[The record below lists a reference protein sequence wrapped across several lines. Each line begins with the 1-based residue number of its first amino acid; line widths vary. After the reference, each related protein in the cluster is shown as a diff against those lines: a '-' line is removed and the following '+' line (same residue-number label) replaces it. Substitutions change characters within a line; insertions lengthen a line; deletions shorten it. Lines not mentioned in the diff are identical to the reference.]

1 MSKQQLQHT
10 VDFNNILDNTAMG
23 NQFLA
28 YLQNKFGD
36 QDVAR
41 NNLDNNDLLQEFLAK
56 TQFVIWNA
64 KNKLNADINMEV
76 ASTLVSMKNGTSFDA
91 NNCGNLFD
99 GFMHFL
105 AVNEKNPEVLGSISR
120 TWVEQGRSLEEE
132 EKD

>member
-76 ASTLVSMKNGTSFDA
+76 ASTLVS
-91 NNCGNLFD
+91 
-99 GFMHFL
+99 
-105 AVNEKNPEVLGSISR
+105 NPSIA
-120 TWVEQGRSLEEE
+120 
-132 EKD
+132 